1 VRPYSQRQPFARKD
15 VLIQGDSVRAIWES
29 SADGEPQPPRK
40 PLRRDPPP
48 IPAALIPTDNV
59 LHLRIAEELEY
70 ARRLLDLM
78 GDELSGD
85 PAIVSRHGRALQSFD
100 IVGQMLGHLTNVI
113 RSSDP
118 EGAVERIGMA
128 ELKARLMRRSAL

>member
-1 VRPYSQRQPFARKD
+1 VRPYSQRQPFARRD
-15 VLIQGDSVRAIWES
+15 VLIQGESVRAIWAREE
-29 SADGEPQPPRK
+29 ADEPAPRK

-48 IPAALIPTDNV
+48 IPAALVPTDNV

-118 EGAVERIGMA
+118 EGAVERIGMS

>member
-1 VRPYSQRQPFARKD
+1 M
-15 VLIQGDSVRAIWES
+15 LIQGDSVRAIWAPSEAEAPAS
-29 SADGEPQPPRK
+29 RK

-48 IPAALIPTDNV
+48 APAALAPTDNV

-70 ARRLLDLM
+70 ARRMLDLL

-85 PAIVSRHGRALQSFD
+85 AAVVMRHTRALQSFD
-100 IVGQMLGHLTNVI
+100 IVGQVLGHLTNVI

-118 EGAVERIGMA
+118 EDAVQRIGMS
-128 ELKARLMRRSAL
+128 ELKTRLMRRSAL